1 MVDVAF
7 AIPGDIATPTG
18 GYAYDREVLA
28 RLPEHGIRA
37 RHLPLPAGYPDP
49 TPHELAETTRLFAG
63 LSPDTVLIID
73 GLAFGAMPAEAIAG
87 TRQRIIA
94 LVHHPLGYEPGLS
107 EERARQLVE
116 LERKALTF
124 ARAVLVTSPFTKR
137 LLVDKFAVPERKIT
151 IAQPGT
157 EPAERAHGTG
167 EPLQLLSVGSVT
179 PRKAFPTLVTALA
192 PLAGLDW
199 RLTIAGPLD
208 RDPIAVAELKS
219 AIARLGLE
227 DRIALT
233 GALNRQQI
241 ASAYAA
247 ADVFVLPSLF
257 EGFGMVLTEAMAR
270 GLPIVCTTGGAAAET
285 VPDGA
290 AIKVPPGAVGPL
302 TEALRQVIAD
312 RDLRRRLADASWEAA
327 QHLPTWEQTARRIA
341 DLIRRVSA

>member
-1 MVDVAF
+1 VVDVAF

-227 DRIALT
+227 DRIGLRGSRCLRAAEPVRRVRHGFDGGDGTRPADRLHHRGRCGRDRARWRGHQ
-233 GALNRQQI
+233 GA
-241 ASAYAA
+241 A
-247 ADVFVLPSLF
+247 
-257 EGFGMVLTEAMAR
+257 GCR
-270 GLPIVCTTGGAAAET
+270 GPIDGGLTTG
-285 VPDGA
+285 
-290 AIKVPPGAVGPL
+290 
-302 TEALRQVIAD
+302 D
-312 RDLRRRLADASWEAA
+312 R
-327 QHLPTWEQTARRIA
+327 
-341 DLIRRVSA
+341 

>member
-1 MVDVAF
+1 VIDVAF

-18 GYAYDREVLA
+18 GYAYDRKVLA

-49 TPHELAETTRLFAG
+49 TQQELTETTRLFAG
-63 LSPDTVLIID
+63 SSPKTVLLID
-73 GLAFGAMPAEAIAG
+73 GLAFGAMPAEAIVRI
-87 TRQRIIA
+87 RQTIIA

-107 EERARQLVE
+107 QERARQLVG
-116 LERKALTF
+116 LERNALTF
-124 ARAVLVTSPFTKR
+124 AKAVLVTSPFTKR
-137 LLVDKFAVPERKIT
+137 LLVNEFAVPERKIT

-285 VPDGA
+285 VPDAA
-290 AIKVPPGAVGPL
+290 AIKVPPGAVAPL